1 MGYTSRLKE
10 KYENKIVPAL
20 QKEFGYKNIFEVPK
34 VMKIS
39 INMGVGKAKESPKGL
54 ENAIEELR
62 TISGQKPVISKS
74 KLAISNFKLRKGD
87 VVGVYVTLRRDKK
100 YDFLDKLIS
109 IAIPRIRDFRGIKD
123 SSFDGRG
130 NFSIGVTEQIIFP
143 EIDYDKIDNI
153 RGMDISIVTSAKTD
167 KEAHS
172 LLRHFG
178 MPFKS
183 INQG

>member
-10 KYENKIVPAL
+10 KYENEIVPAL
-20 QKEFGYKNIFEVPK
+20 KKEFGYKNIFEVPK

>member
-20 QKEFGYKNIFEVPK
+20 QKEFGYKNIFDVPM
-34 VMKIS
+34 VTKIS
-39 INMGVGKAKESPKGL
+39 VNMGVGKAKESPKGL

-62 TISGQKPVISKS
+62 TITGQKPVIAKS

-87 VVGVYVTLRRDKK
+87 KVGIYVTLRRDKK

-109 IAIPRIRDFRGIKD
+109 IAIPRIRDFRGVKD